1 MSHAFSVT
9 CHFCLLYAEKPVRK
23 LLDAKN
29 ESVSALVLGPQRI
42 RWLRA
47 ATGDSH

>member
-1 MSHAFSVT
+1 MPSVLRVT
-9 CHFCLLYAEKPVRK
+9 FACYMRKKPVRK